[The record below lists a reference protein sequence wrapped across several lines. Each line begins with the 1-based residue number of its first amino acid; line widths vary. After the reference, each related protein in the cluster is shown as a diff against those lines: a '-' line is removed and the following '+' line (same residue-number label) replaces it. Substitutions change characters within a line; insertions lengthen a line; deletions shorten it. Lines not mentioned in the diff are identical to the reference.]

1 MLRNDMLQAHAQ
13 QNRAHRGSS
22 KYRRSQ
28 HGIAL
33 IVVLLLLVIMV
44 SIAATMSERLFTQFQ
59 RASHQVN
66 YQQAYWYSVGAE
78 GLASVAIE
86 QSYKDSD
93 TINLSQVWALEE
105 QTYPL
110 DYGQLRGRIYDKQ
123 ACFNL
128 NVLGSIES
136 SSDANT
142 KPYPQRVWQTL
153 LETLEVDNYSAE
165 VIADSTREFI
175 DSDNRVQTTYGA
187 EDSYYESMSPA
198 YMSANSLIADSSELR
213 AMQQVSG
220 DVMLKVAPYVCALPS
235 DDWRLN
241 VNTLAPEHAQL
252 LTAMFSPNLSESN
265 AEAVLKN
272 RPFDGW
278 ASVDAFLAEAQ
289 IAATGES
296 VIDQAKGYLT
306 VDSQYFELDIQVLV
320 DEARVRLRSLFFSDN
335 RETATVVRR
344 RFGGI
349 SERVSDR
356 STE

>member
-1 MLRNDMLQAHAQ
+1 MLRNSLQR
-13 QNRAHRGSS
+13 N
-22 KYRRSQ
+22 RSQ
-28 HGIAL
+28 HNSSQRGVAL

-59 RASHQVN
+59 RTSHQVN

-78 GLASVAIE
+78 SLASVAIE

-93 TINLSQVWALEE
+93 TINLSQVWAIEE

-128 NVLGSIES
+128 NALSSVES
-136 SSDANT
+136 SSGST
-142 KPYPQRVWQTL
+142 SKPYLLRVWQAL
-153 LETLEVDNYSAE
+153 LEELETENYQAE
-165 VIADSTREFI
+165 VIADSSREFV
-175 DSDNRVQTTYGA
+175 DSDERVQSIYGA

-198 YMSANSLIADSSELR
+198 YMAANSLIADSSELR
-213 AMQQVSG
+213 AVQQVTG
-220 DVMLKVAPYVCALPS
+220 DVMLKVAPYVCALPT

-241 VNTLAPEHAQL
+241 VNTLTAENAAL
-252 LTAMFSPNLSESN
+252 LAAMFSPNLSQSN
-265 AEAVLKN
+265 AKAVLEN

-278 ASVDAFLAEAQ
+278 GSVDAFLAEAQ

-296 VIDQAKGYLT
+296 TIEQAKGYLT
-306 VDSQYFELDIQVLV
+306 VDSQYFELDVQVLV
-320 DEARVRLRSLFFSDN
+320 DEARVRLRSLFYSEN

>member
-1 MLRNDMLQAHAQ
+1 MLRNGMPQAHAQ

-22 KYRRSQ
+22 KHRRSQ
-28 HGIAL
+28 HGVAL

-136 SSDANT
+136 SSGANT
-142 KPYPQRVWQTL
+142 KPYPLRVWQTL

-175 DSDNRVQTTYGA
+175 DSDNRVQSTYGV

-213 AMQQVSG
+213 AIQQVSG

-241 VNTLAPEHAQL
+241 VNTLAPENAQL

-289 IAATGES
+289 IVATGES

-306 VDSQYFELDIQVLV
+306 VDSQYFELDVQVLV